1 MKIVNTLG
9 NMNQEMFDLI
19 YMVDF
24 IDGGFPFKINKARNV
39 SKLRFMLSGSSNAI
53 EYSVNSRNKWG
64 RRDSQIALHFGRE
77 FHHWN
82 YEKTKNVKG
91 DPYSELLSHNY
102 YDKATFEVDCID
114 NAYLR
119 GRFYIFFKDN
129 ETINSGLE
137 LNRIKSQLSEMHHVL
152 YNDHRAYL
160 NPFLDHGVVSAKDM
174 LLLSHIANGT
184 NRNEVAQICSLTMRG
199 IDYRITRMKDKFAAK
214 NIAHLIRIAAEN
226 NLLTE
231 V

>member
-1 MKIVNTLG
+1 M
-9 NMNQEMFDLI
+9 
-19 YMVDF
+19 
-24 IDGGFPFKINKARNV
+24 
-39 SKLRFMLSGSSNAI
+39 
-53 EYSVNSRNKWG
+53 
-64 RRDSQIALHFGRE
+64 
-77 FHHWN
+77 
-82 YEKTKNVKG
+82 
-91 DPYSELLSHNY
+91 
-102 YDKATFEVDCID
+102 
-114 NAYLR
+114 
-119 GRFYIFFKDN
+119 
-129 ETINSGLE
+129 
-137 LNRIKSQLSEMHHVL
+137 L